1 MRQELRQRLIVLR
14 FKTIRELIEVAQV
27 LEAYIGESQQ
37 GHQGTGK
44 KRDGDYPSS

>member
-1 MRQELRQRLIVLR
+1 LIVLR

-44 KRDGDYPSS
+44 KIDGDYPSS